1 MNKHKLNSD
10 ERLAAM
16 QERIA
21 RLSDRSALSGQIEAC
36 VKSRDDLA
44 DRLNRLIAVAEWREE
59 RLRRFRDQIRQ
70 AVANYMQ
77 SECCTCC
84 QNVGAGEDNK
94 TTLALLLNVPMY
106 EDRSGWDF
114 SKFKSE

>member
-16 QERIA
+16 QERID

-44 DRLNRLIAVAEWREE
+44 DRLNEVIEE
-59 RLRRFRDQIRQ
+59 RDALRGVLEEIHHVVIDLEPGSIAFYTRILEITKAFEKVR
-70 AVANYMQ
+70 
-77 SECCTCC
+77 
-84 QNVGAGEDNK
+84 
-94 TTLALLLNVPMY
+94 
-106 EDRSGWDF
+106 
-114 SKFKSE
+114 

>member
-16 QERIA
+16 QERID

-44 DRLNRLIAVAEWREE
+44 DRLNRVIAVAEWRRVRVRELEKENDGLLSMLNAFLEQQNKESNE
-59 RLRRFRDQIRQ
+59 R
-70 AVANYMQ
+70 
-77 SECCTCC
+77 
-84 QNVGAGEDNK
+84 
-94 TTLALLLNVPMY
+94 
-106 EDRSGWDF
+106 
-114 SKFKSE
+114 